1 MRQAS
6 RSLEPTISLR
16 PDQYSLACR
25 RSGPPPHEL
34 QRSPEGVEIPYEVG
48 LGLEIFDLD
57 QGISGIDKGEFYRVE
72 TPRRSRRLKIGLSV
86 RRG

>member
-1 MRQAS
+1 
-6 RSLEPTISLR
+6 
-16 PDQYSLACR
+16 
-25 RSGPPPHEL
+25 L